1 MEDFYKALRLDDTIT
16 SSIRESIGTGLP
28 LPSALRAT
36 LSSELSSSPAS
47 SPIPKR
53 LQFVID
59 IIDICKDDRELY
71 LPILQDKSLSTLND
85 VALKYYSPPDDS
97 DAATQQISKA
107 VRPEL
112 LYRTPIAV
120 LSALCNSGILIIQ
133 PPAANTTLRKL
144 LALHANTNNSG
155 NTTHSTFNQFTS
167 TSAYKSNLSSLATG
181 DATAVQKTLASL
193 LRLHALVTDAEDLPA
208 LLDAGFTSA
217 RSIALTSQSDF
228 TSRLSSS
235 ALSNTK
241 LAAIHREAQRIDT
254 RNDAIWADI
263 VRSRRE
269 IPVLAV
275 TGIKSGKDYP
285 ETDDVQVNLDTLFR
299 DLDSVTADESTSV
312 LGPASYLVD
321 LMQLLRS
328 ASIGTCEKGWEVKDA
343 KTMLDIFLHR
353 RPDVAEIQ
361 LSKVEVGTAVTYQEM
376 VVEVMENY
384 LEKELGTDGDLVHR
398 AFPSLPTSKKG
409 DYLAAAH
416 ATHERRLAAEAL
428 SLQPLDFEAITQ
440 EGIYTR
446 DFVTFLQQ
454 QHSDLASKTYDQVV
468 GLSLAG
474 EYWGYEAD
482 NQKVAA
488 SSPDDGSKSGT
499 PTWKMINPASTM
511 SLRLIKAQL
520 LPRSDLTPLELNMIL
535 KTRYLSN
542 RLVVTLEKTVT
553 ETVDDKPVTEQKFSD
568 ELEDMRLQESPMIGR
583 SDEAARIS
591 RRTSLDLQSFIRL
604 RNILGWSIE
613 TTDAAIAALAHREVI
628 YPSDTTQH
636 HVLDGDFIRRLA
648 AAQQLSIKTS
658 IPVVELFPFW
668 GLMYAQFPNSLY
680 ARLFLRSGLVKL
692 YPSLALVDGDGQ
704 TDATF
709 GKNMGA
715 VLRALGMTQDEQ
727 VVFMGIIGFDSNT
740 VWTLDGIARL
750 YSHQR
755 LCKILRLP
763 VKRYADW
770 WRVVCKKGGVDP
782 FIDPQSAL
790 KVLDLW
796 LDLPEGIESS
806 QQALDLIIS
815 LEEEEGGKLDEH
827 DLSAVAGIVG
837 GVAAVEREFALV
849 LSGGGGGAGDV
860 QVYSSESLLAM
871 CSKILNPSVAKD
883 VVDVVEGT
891 ASITTTSNS
900 IAISVFAQTFRLN
913 VSDVITAF
921 KEPVTGSKPD
931 EREQEI
937 AARRKQA
944 MVWMVPELKRRA
956 TDALVS
962 DSLATRFHDA
972 PSQLIQ
978 QLLAAR
984 DPTPLPGVPDP
995 TNATYLQSLKGFYAS
1010 IKDYCSG
1017 ATSTYF
1023 FPPVTAEY
1031 TFITDS
1037 DKGKAAINGQDCHFT
1052 PIPGPDVKRLT
1063 TPQHLRQGDV
1073 VLVEWTDGLQLEHLS
1088 YSTSIGEYLERLSGG
1103 SKTDTID
1110 KLVAETKRLT
1120 SLDASDISAFFTTR
1134 WPTATVKDLAKT
1146 FLDGDLYPLQ
1156 QLTEACSL
1164 SKDLEELKTALS
1176 SSSASSTSGGA
1187 LARAKEVVLTRQQ
1200 RVLQE
1205 YIIRL
1210 PVFVNRGIINIDD
1223 LSADF
1228 LMDLQMG
1235 PPMETSRIGQAIA
1248 SAQFF
1253 IQRSLLGLEKVYG
1266 VSTTGVDQSLWA
1278 WMCKFTLWQANR
1290 KVFLYPEN
1298 WVDPSLRDDKT
1309 HAFEELESKML
1320 QASLDRDTISQLL
1333 RDYVYAIHE
1342 VADLEV
1348 LSYLWESTKDY
1359 RGRYHFFGRSRAAPF
1374 VFYYRQLVVT
1384 GTNTMLMSWNWLP
1397 WSKMEVDIQTHEVD
1411 ADQKPLA
1418 HPGSY
1423 LLPAL
1428 FKNRLFLFIPQIARQ
1443 AKKGKDQTKSLAD
1456 QAKDVNGPSKA
1467 EEFWEIK
1474 MAWVEMRNGKWS
1486 PKYITATGIHVGV
1499 ASGESALPSI
1509 SSFRFRLETTNGGLS
1524 LAIHVDR
1531 WKVSG
1536 SGGVFQI
1543 LGRFEMQGLRL
1554 RLIDGIAG
1562 STVGTYIDTEME
1574 FGRITHS
1581 SSTNSI
1587 STLKTQ
1593 VEAYKL
1599 GIDAN
1604 QYSLLAVPSPK
1615 TMTETYALSWL
1626 LTNNVSQYPGV
1637 LGLVVE
1643 RTTPTQASLFFGSPR
1658 MTLEGKIDT
1667 SNKTTISTSTMTHD
1681 SALYLVEE
1689 IADTEG
1695 YHAIFD
1701 ALEHLPKDME
1711 NRSFGFQNRKYRE
1724 LAMPAS
1730 IYNWE
1735 MGFHVVSLL
1744 MERLLATQQFDLAI
1758 EISRLVFDPSRDDAK
1773 PDNAAAIAA
1782 VTPQPL
1788 SNLDR
1793 SWRFAPFK
1801 SADLRLG
1808 GSVRQ
1813 IIQNLKPLP
1822 AESLEVQD
1830 WKANP
1835 FSPHAVARKRPAV
1848 YMKRFVMKCIE
1859 ILIASGDQ
1867 YFRQPSLEAI
1877 PMATQRYTEALT
1889 LFGPAPATIVS
1900 PTRPVTKRYD
1910 DIKSLVTDFATATV
1924 DMELEFP
1931 HFINTLVRGNAPP
1944 AETRDGTLGFVRSPY
1959 FGIPAN
1965 PAIQALRDIIDGRL
1979 YNIRHGLDID
1989 GNPRRLPLFDPPLDP
2004 GQLIAAR
2011 AGGAS
2016 LASLA
2021 GGRTEGPMPNC
2032 RARFLLQKAQDLCA
2046 ELRSLSESYLSIKER
2061 RDAEAMARLRAR
2073 QETGVLSL
2081 LNDVRQHQV
2090 LEATSALETLAETR
2104 KSHILRLTYFLA
2116 LIGESAD
2123 IVPSSDA
2130 DWVDLDFGI
2139 RQPNNDELRMSAE
2152 EYLEST
2158 SMESAVYTNKIA
2170 TGIEQNAGLLM
2181 ALPSL
2186 TIQAEPMGIGI
2197 STQMDAS
2204 IIAKALLVGA
2214 GVIRAAAQA
2223 STDMASRAARKGQ
2236 LVRQLQ
2242 ERRMQANLAGH
2253 DIKIVDKQVEN
2264 QQKRVDV
2271 AKAEL
2276 RAQKQQAVDAAEM
2289 EEFLRTKYSSDK
2301 LYSWL
2306 EAETRKLAYQSYLAA
2321 LDMARTAER
2330 ALQWEYGPRAQPS
2343 FLSSAY
2349 WDESRDGLLAAQE
2362 LSAAL
2367 HRVDKFQMQGT
2378 PHDYELTKT
2387 ISLRQV
2393 APLALLNLRTTRTAE
2408 FEIPEVLLDLDF
2420 PGHYCRRIQSVAVSI
2435 PSIVGPYTGVN
2446 CSLRLLEHRYRLKA
2460 GVSPSTGSYYN
2471 QDIAG
2476 DERFHT
2482 DSVPITS
2489 VALSSCTHDTGIFE
2503 LNFGGERY
2511 APFEGAGVISRWK
2524 LELPSPFRQF
2534 DYNSIGDVLFTVKF
2548 TSLEGGATWKNQATQ
2563 AARDFRS
2570 QIDESLGNEG
2580 GFSVC

>member
-85 VALKYYSPPDDS
+85 VALKYYSPPDD
-97 DAATQQISKA
+97 
-107 VRPEL
+107 
-112 LYRTPIAV
+112 
-120 LSALCNSGILIIQ
+120 N
-133 PPAANTTLRKL
+133 
-144 LALHANTNNSG
+144 
-155 NTTHSTFNQFTS
+155 
-167 TSAYKSNLSSLATG
+167 
-181 DATAVQKTLASL
+181 
-193 LRLHALVTDAEDLPA
+193 AEDLPA

-353 RPDVAEIQ
+353 RPDVAEMQ

-384 LEKELGTDGDLVHR
+384 LEKELGVDEG
-398 AFPSLPTSKKG
+398 G
-409 DYLAAAH
+409 WDYLAAAH

-755 LCKILRLP
+755 LC
-763 VKRYADW
+763 
-770 WRVVCKKGGVDP
+770 
-782 FIDPQSAL
+782 
-790 KVLDLW
+790 
-796 LDLPEGIESS
+796 
-806 QQALDLIIS
+806 
-815 LEEEEGGKLDEH
+815 
-827 DLSAVAGIVG
+827 
-837 GVAAVEREFALV
+837 
-849 LSGGGGGAGDV
+849 
-860 QVYSSESLLAM
+860 
-871 CSKILNPSVAKD
+871 
-883 VVDVVEGT
+883 
-891 ASITTTSNS
+891 ITTTSNS

-1088 YSTSIGEYLERLSGG
+1088 YSTSIGEVSLKDSLICPIELAGLVCLTLGHLGRCMGVAKMLSLEPAEVGFHLGRGIDFSRLGVSQLLQLRSFINIRTQFSTSGVATLIAYVQYLERLSGG

-1164 SKDLEELKTALS
+1164 SKDLEDFEFAEELKTALS

-1782 VTPQPL
+1782 VTPSHSLTSTEAGVLPP
-1788 SNLDR
+1788 SNQLI
-1793 SWRFAPFK
+1793 SV
-1801 SADLRLG
+1801 SA
-1808 GSVRQ
+1808 
-1813 IIQNLKPLP
+1813 
-1822 AESLEVQD
+1822 VQD

-1931 HFINTLVRGNAPP
+1931 HFINTL
-1944 AETRDGTLGFVRSPY
+1944 TRDGTLGFVRSPY

-2123 IVPSSDA
+2123 IIPSSDA

-2580 GFSVC
+2580 AFLFVDLAADFSNEWRGFLSV

>member
-1 MEDFYKALRLDDTIT
+1 MEEFYEALRLDNTIT
-16 SSIRESIGTGLP
+16 SSIRESVGTSLP
-28 LPSALRAT
+28 LPSALRAS

-47 SPIPKR
+47 SPISKR

-71 LPILQDKSLSTLND
+71 LPILQDEALGTLND
-85 VALKYYSPPDDS
+85 VALKYYRPPGDS

-112 LYRTPIAV
+112 LFRAPTAV
-120 LSALCNSGILIIQ
+120 LSALCNSGILAIQ
-133 PPAANTTLRKL
+133 PPAANIALREL
-144 LALHANTNNSG
+144 LALHANTNNGG
-155 NTTHSTFNQFTS
+155 NTTHSTFSQFTS
-167 TSAYKSNLSSLATG
+167 TPAYKSNLSSLAAG

-235 ALSNTK
+235 ALSNAK
-241 LAAIHREAQRIDT
+241 LVAIHREAQRIDT

-285 ETDDVQVNLDTLFR
+285 GTDDVQVNLDTLFR

-321 LMQLLRS
+321 LMQLLRGV
-328 ASIGTCEKGWEVKDA
+328 SIGTCEKGWEVEDA

-353 RPDVAEIQ
+353 RPDVAEMQ

-384 LEKELGTDGDLVHR
+384 LEKELGVDEGGMYTAVAERVAPMVVFPYNNAMGITRAALHGLGYSRYELLRRFQTDGDLVHR
-398 AFPSLPTSKKG
+398 AFPSLPASKKG
-409 DYLAAAH
+409 HYLAAAH

-440 EGIYTR
+440 EGIYTH

-454 QHSDLASKTYDQVV
+454 QHSDLASKTYNQVV

-474 EYWGYEAD
+474 EYWGYEAYD
-482 NQKVAA
+482 PKVAA

-499 PTWKMINPASTM
+499 PTWKMINPASTI

-542 RLVVTLEKTVT
+542 RLVVTLEKTVG
-553 ETVDDKPVTEQKFSD
+553 DKPGTEQKFSD

-604 RNILGWSIE
+604 RNALGWSIE

-628 YPSDTTQH
+628 YPHDTTQH
-636 HVLDGDFIRRLA
+636 HVLDGDFIQRLA
-648 AAQQLSIKTS
+648 AAQQLSIKAG

-692 YPSLALVDGDGQ
+692 YPSLALVDGDGR

-715 VLRALGMTQDEQ
+715 VLRALGMTQDEH

-740 VWTLDGIARL
+740 AWTLDGIARL

-770 WRVVCKKGGVDP
+770 WRVVCKKRGVDP

-827 DLSAVAGIVG
+827 DLGAVARIVG
-837 GVAAVEREFALV
+837 GIAAVEGEFALV

-860 QVYSSESLLAM
+860 QVYSSEFLLAM
-871 CSKILNPSVAKD
+871 CSKMLSPSVAKD
-883 VVDVVEGT
+883 AVDVVEGT
-891 ASITTTSNS
+891 ANITTTSNS

-913 VSDVITAF
+913 VSDVINAF
-921 KEPVTGSKPD
+921 KKPVPGLKPD

-956 TDALVS
+956 TDTVVG

-972 PSQLIQ
+972 PSQLVQ
-978 QLLAAR
+978 QLLAAK
-984 DPTPLPGVPDP
+984 DPTPLPGVSDP
-995 TNATYLQSLKGFYAS
+995 TNATYLQSLNSFYAS

-1031 TFITDS
+1031 TFITGS
-1037 DKGKAAINGQDCHFT
+1037 DKGKAAINGQDCPFT
-1052 PIPGPDVKRLT
+1052 PIPGPNVKRLT

-1073 VLVEWTDGLQLEHLS
+1073 VLVEWTDGLQLENLS
-1088 YSTSIGEYLERLSGG
+1088 YSTSGGELSLKDSLICPIELARRVCLTLGHLGRCMGVAKMLGLEPAEVGFHLGRGIDFSRLDVSQLLQLRSFINIRAKFSTSGVATLIAYVQYLERLSSG

-1110 KLVAETKRLT
+1110 KLVAATKRLT

-1134 WPTATVKDLAKT
+1134 WPTATVEDLAKT

-1156 QLTEACSL
+1156 QLSEACSL
-1164 SKDLEELKTALS
+1164 SKDLGVPIKILHTWAQLPWDPKKAEDFEFAEELKTALS

-1187 LARAKEVVLTRQQ
+1187 LVRAKEVVLTRQQ

-1210 PVFVNRGIINIDD
+1210 PVFVSRGIVTTDD

-1248 SAQFF
+1248 SAQLF
-1253 IQRSLLGLEKVYG
+1253 IQRSMLGLEKVYG
-1266 VSTTGVDQSLWA
+1266 VSTTAVDQSLWA

-1320 QASLDRDTISQLL
+1320 EASLDRDTISQLL
-1333 RDYVYAIHE
+1333 REYVYAIHE

-1348 LSYLWESTKDY
+1348 LSYLWESTKNY

-1384 GTNTMLMSWNWLP
+1384 GTTTMSMSWNWLP
-1397 WSKMEVDIQTHEVD
+1397 WSKMEVDIQTHEID

-1443 AKKGKDQTKSLAD
+1443 AKKGKDQTTSLAD
-1456 QAKDVNGPSKA
+1456 QAKNVNGPSKA

-1509 SSFRFRLETTNGGLS
+1509 SSFRFRLETTDGGLS

-1531 WKVSG
+1531 WKASG
-1536 SGGVFQI
+1536 NGGEFQI

-1554 RLIDGIAG
+1554 RLIDGTAG
-1562 STVGTYIDTEME
+1562 LTVGTHIDTEME

-1581 SSTNSI
+1581 SSTDNI
-1587 STLKTQ
+1587 STLKSQ
-1593 VEAYKL
+1593 VEAYTL
-1599 GIDAN
+1599 GIDEKEH
-1604 QYSLLAVPSPK
+1604 SLLAVPSPK

-1643 RTTPTQASLFFGSPR
+1643 RTTPTQASLFFGYPG

-1689 IADTEG
+1689 IAGTEG

-1701 ALEHLPKDME
+1701 ALEHLPKDMK
-1711 NRSFGFQNRKYRE
+1711 NRSFGFQNREYRE

-1758 EISRLVFDPSRDDAK
+1758 EISRLVFDPSRDDAE
-1773 PDNAAAIAA
+1773 PDSAAAIAA
-1782 VTPQPL
+1782 ATPKPL

-1793 SWRFAPFK
+1793 SWRFVPFK

-1822 AESLEVQD
+1822 AKHPEVQD

-1931 HFINTLVRGNAPP
+1931 HFVNTHVRG
-1944 AETRDGTLGFVRSPY
+1944 ECG
-1959 FGIPAN
+1959 
-1965 PAIQALRDIIDGRL
+1965 
-1979 YNIRHGLDID
+1979 
-1989 GNPRRLPLFDPPLDP
+1989 DP
-2004 GQLIAAR
+2004 
-2011 AGGAS
+2011 
-2016 LASLA
+2016 
-2021 GGRTEGPMPNC
+2021 
-2032 RARFLLQKAQDLCA
+2032 
-2046 ELRSLSESYLSIKER
+2046 
-2061 RDAEAMARLRAR
+2061 
-2073 QETGVLSL
+2073 
-2081 LNDVRQHQV
+2081 
-2090 LEATSALETLAETR
+2090 
-2104 KSHILRLTYFLA
+2104 
-2116 LIGESAD
+2116 
-2123 IVPSSDA
+2123 
-2130 DWVDLDFGI
+2130 
-2139 RQPNNDELRMSAE
+2139 
-2152 EYLEST
+2152 
-2158 SMESAVYTNKIA
+2158 
-2170 TGIEQNAGLLM
+2170 
-2181 ALPSL
+2181 
-2186 TIQAEPMGIGI
+2186 
-2197 STQMDAS
+2197 
-2204 IIAKALLVGA
+2204 
-2214 GVIRAAAQA
+2214 
-2223 STDMASRAARKGQ
+2223 
-2236 LVRQLQ
+2236 
-2242 ERRMQANLAGH
+2242 
-2253 DIKIVDKQVEN
+2253 
-2264 QQKRVDV
+2264 
-2271 AKAEL
+2271 
-2276 RAQKQQAVDAAEM
+2276 
-2289 EEFLRTKYSSDK
+2289 
-2301 LYSWL
+2301 
-2306 EAETRKLAYQSYLAA
+2306 
-2321 LDMARTAER
+2321 
-2330 ALQWEYGPRAQPS
+2330 
-2343 FLSSAY
+2343 
-2349 WDESRDGLLAAQE
+2349 
-2362 LSAAL
+2362 
-2367 HRVDKFQMQGT
+2367 
-2378 PHDYELTKT
+2378 
-2387 ISLRQV
+2387 
-2393 APLALLNLRTTRTAE
+2393 
-2408 FEIPEVLLDLDF
+2408 
-2420 PGHYCRRIQSVAVSI
+2420 
-2435 PSIVGPYTGVN
+2435 
-2446 CSLRLLEHRYRLKA
+2446 
-2460 GVSPSTGSYYN
+2460 
-2471 QDIAG
+2471 
-2476 DERFHT
+2476 
-2482 DSVPITS
+2482 
-2489 VALSSCTHDTGIFE
+2489 
-2503 LNFGGERY
+2503 
-2511 APFEGAGVISRWK
+2511 
-2524 LELPSPFRQF
+2524 
-2534 DYNSIGDVLFTVKF
+2534 
-2548 TSLEGGATWKNQATQ
+2548 
-2563 AARDFRS
+2563 
-2570 QIDESLGNEG
+2570 
-2580 GFSVC
+2580 